1 MSFETLAKILDNHCI
16 NHKIENGRF
25 YAEEVYTI
33 NGEGFAEWRDFTNIT
48 MRALY
53 DWLGY

>member
-1 MSFETLAKILDNHCI
+1 MNFKTLAKILDNHCI
-16 NHKIENGRF
+16 NYKIENGRF

-33 NGEGFAEWRDFTNIT
+33 NGVAGAEWKDFTNIT
-48 MRALY
+48 MRALR